1 MKPRLTSLPSLAC
14 FRVAAELESFSK
26 AADRLHLTHGAVSR
40 AVRLLEDD
48 VGTALFERRN
58 RAVFLTEEGRLLA
71 DAVARG
77 LDQIEAAIRQIRD
90 AHKAGVV
97 TVSCEPTLLMR
108 WLIPRMA
115 RFQEA
120 NPEADVRLIAAGG
133 PVNLGKGIDLAIRRT
148 DFDLPRSYAVHS
160 LFAER
165 IGPVCRPDRID
176 RFFEDGAL
184 RPDAP
189 RLHTRTRA
197 SAWSAWTALS
207 GASDQTAQAGQ
218 VYEHFYFSL
227 QAAVAGTGVAIGPWH
242 LVRDDLQSGLLA
254 APLGFVP
261 DGSSYVLLEPEAER
275 ASPTAVAFR
284 NWLVAVAVEDPA
296 EEAVRPV

>member
-58 RAVFLTEEGRLLA
+58 RAVFLTEDGRHLA

-77 LDQIEAAIRQIRD
+77 LDQIEAAIRRIKET
-90 AHKAGVV
+90 HKVGAV

-120 NPEADVRLIAAGG
+120 HPEADVRLLAAGG
-133 PVNLGKGIDLAIRRT
+133 PVNLGNGIDLAIRRT
-148 DFDLPRSYAVHS
+148 DFDLPRSYAVHR
-160 LFAER
+160 LFSER
-165 IGPVCRPDRID
+165 IGPVCRPDRMD
-176 RFFEDGAL
+176 RFFADGAL

-189 RLHTRTRA
+189 RLHTHTRA
-197 SAWSAWTALS
+197 SAWRAWATLT
-207 GASDQTAQAGQ
+207 GASDQVAQAGQ

-227 QAAVAGTGVAIGPWH
+227 QAAVAGVGVAIGPWH
-242 LVRDDLQSGLLA
+242 MVRDDLHSGLLA

-275 ASPTAVAFR
+275 TGPTALAFR
-284 NWLVAVAVEDPA
+284 NWLVAVAAEDA
-296 EEAVRPV
+296 LADQTM